1 MKGKWKVLLG
11 VIISVMLM
19 GMTVCAEEYTV
30 TDVEAVLWTNGST
43 VVQVEPRVEAAVALP
58 PMEIGTPVHITGVT
72 SNGYWRVEIDG
83 ATYYIVGP
91 GLGDTIITNEYIRK
105 YYDRPIIQNQNG
117 ISIEIDYTE
126 WNMANQTFRVA
137 HTATNNT
144 AYTVDVK
151 ISGAIIYNGYTK
163 ETSPNDRHLMS
174 NGKQYGQEPTIGIV
188 PGTTM
193 SGYNTYYL
201 EDTDIEKLGVRFRVN
216 FETRLNEVH
225 GGSGGHVINFDGAD
239 FQDYLT
245 SAIRLEC
252 PGTIHLVLGK
262 FSLPNQSILPNLLK

>member
-1 MKGKWKVLLG
+1 MNRLVKTLLG
-11 VIISVMLM
+11 VVTGVMLM

-30 TDVEAVLWTNGST
+30 TDTDAVLWTNGST
-43 VVQVEPRVEAAVALP
+43 VVQVDASAEAAVALP

-105 YYDRPIIQNQNG
+105 YYDRPIIVNQNG

-126 WNMANQTFRVA
+126 WNMVEQTFTVA

-144 AYTVDVK
+144 AYTVDIN

-163 ETSPNDRHLMS
+163 ETTTLDRHLEIQDHEKVS
-174 NGKQYGQEPTIGIV
+174 TKGIV
-188 PGTTM
+188 PGATM
-193 SGYNTYYL
+193 SGINTFYM
-201 EDTDIEKLGVRFRVN
+201 EDVDLADRPFRFQAN
-216 FETRLNEVH
+216 FETRLNEIY
-225 GGSGGHVINFDGAD
+225 GGSGGNCINFDGAT
-239 FQDYLT
+239 FYDYST
-245 SAIRLEC
+245 AATRLEC
-252 PGTIHLVLGK
+252 PGTIYMVLGK
-262 FSLPNQSILPNLLK
+262 FTMPGQTILPNLLK

>member
-1 MKGKWKVLLG
+1 MRKVVKGLLG
-11 VIISVMLM
+11 VMVGVMLM
-19 GMTVCAEEYTV
+19 GMTVCAEEYSV
-30 TDVEAVLWTNGST
+30 TDVDTVLWTNGST
-43 VVQVEPRVEAAVALP
+43 VVQVEADTKAAVALS

-91 GLGDTIITNEYIRK
+91 GLGDTIITDEYIRK

-126 WNMANQTFRVA
+126 WNMAQQTFRVA
-137 HTATNNT
+137 HTATNQT

-163 ETSPNDRHLMS
+163 ETSTKDRHLMS
-174 NGKQYGQEPTIGIV
+174 NGKQYGQAPTIGIE
-188 PGTTM
+188 PGATM

-201 EDTDIEKLGVRFRVN
+201 EDTDLERLGVRFRVN
-216 FETRLNEVH
+216 FETRLNEIH
-225 GGSGGHVINFDGAD
+225 GGSGGHVINFDGAN
-239 FQDYLT
+239 FQDYTT
-245 SAIRLEC
+245 SVISLEC
-252 PGTIHLVLGK
+252 PGTIHSVMGK
-262 FSLPNQSILPNLLK
+262 LSLPDQAILPNLMK